1 MFVVRL
7 AIQIEYHATF
17 TDQFE
22 RLVDDPD
29 TFEVAGEVNGL
40 VAALERHGR
49 NIEHSDISHPIVI
62 ARYDLHTLRR
72 TPPNEICPYADQP
85 PVIRIFYAWFTD
97 TTGEEFPVVFEMG
110 DKSTARN
117 PNQWYP
123 PIVNRLEAQTVPAWE
138 HTHPGH
144 TARIRRT
151 R

>member
-62 ARYDLHTLRR
+62 ARYDLHTL
-72 TPPNEICPYADQP
+72 
-85 PVIRIFYAWFTD
+85 
-97 TTGEEFPVVFEMG
+97 
-110 DKSTARN
+110 
-117 PNQWYP
+117 
-123 PIVNRLEAQTVPAWE
+123 
-138 HTHPGH
+138 
-144 TARIRRT
+144 
-151 R
+151 